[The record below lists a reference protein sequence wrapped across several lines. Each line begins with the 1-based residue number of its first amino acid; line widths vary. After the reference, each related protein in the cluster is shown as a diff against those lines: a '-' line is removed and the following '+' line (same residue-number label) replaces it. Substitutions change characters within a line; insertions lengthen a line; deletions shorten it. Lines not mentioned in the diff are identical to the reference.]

1 MSFLTKAKY
10 LNATDVARYFLH
22 LSSLN
27 NIKVTP
33 LKLQKLV
40 YFAQAWHLA
49 IKEKELF
56 KDKIEAWTHGPVVPS
71 LYQEYKSYG
80 FGTITPL
87 HDIDSDKYKD
97 EEEETF
103 NLVWELYGEMDGKAL
118 ENITH
123 SEDPWI
129 KAREGLSLN
138 DPSNNEITTVSLK
151 DYFKE
156 YMN

>member
-1 MSFLTKAKY
+1 M
-10 LNATDVARYFLH
+10 NATDVARYFLH